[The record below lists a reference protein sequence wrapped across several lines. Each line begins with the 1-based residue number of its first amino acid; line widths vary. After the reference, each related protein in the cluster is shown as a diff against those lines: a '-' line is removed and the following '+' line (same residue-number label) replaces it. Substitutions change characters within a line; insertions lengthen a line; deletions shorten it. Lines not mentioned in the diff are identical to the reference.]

1 LKRNNLY
8 RVISIKVMMTN
19 DEPGDGTM
27 VLLGGCQLDEVEL
40 GWCVGCVVDDDED

>member
-1 LKRNNLY
+1 
-8 RVISIKVMMTN
+8 MMTN

-40 GWCVGCVVDDDED
+40 GCCVGCVVDDDEDRWVHIPINGEVK